1 MIVVRGAGHP
11 PRLGQGARRA
21 ERGPSP
27 PCHRRAAP
35 LSGSPAGPHPR
46 SPPRC
51 SVSLMLVSRVSGGW
65 ELAGERSGASLLTCA
80 AVALG
85 NHTSRCRHGQ
95 GRPARHCRPRLRQ
108 QQPACSSDNG
118 RAWTWIGRA
127 RFRIALFLLVAV
139 VAAPGDAWAQGFD
152 TSARATRPP
161 SAATTTAPSASTPWR
176 SSRRPAPSQQ
186 LLRLQQRA
194 NAYAAKRDWE
204 HALQDY
210 SEALK
215 RNPKF
220 AAARRNRGLVYARTG
235 DHERAIQDFTEAAQ
249 LDADDP
255 HALIYR
261 GLVYC
266 DRREFD
272 PRGPGFR
279 RCPRDLPTCP
289 YALSG
294 RAAAAARRD
303 CR

>member
-1 MIVVRGAGHP
+1 MDR
-11 PRLGQGARRA
+11 
-21 ERGPSP
+21 
-27 PCHRRAAP
+27 
-35 LSGSPAGPHPR
+35 
-46 SPPRC
+46 
-51 SVSLMLVSRVSGGW
+51 
-65 ELAGERSGASLLTCA
+65 
-80 AVALG
+80 
-85 NHTSRCRHGQ
+85 
-95 GRPARHCRPRLRQ
+95 
-108 QQPACSSDNG
+108 
-118 RAWTWIGRA
+118 IGRV
-127 RFRIALFLLVAV
+127 RFRIAVLLLVAV
-139 VAAPGDAWAQGFD
+139 VLAPGEARAQGLRHFREGHAASQRGD
-152 TSARATRPP
+152 YDSAIREYTLAIEAGDLPHP
-161 SAATTTAPSASTPWR
+161 NSFFAFNN
-176 SSRRPAPSQQ
+176 
-186 LLRLQQRA
+186 RA

-272 PRGPGFR
+272 RAVQDFDAALAT
-279 RCPRDLPTCP
+279 CPTCP